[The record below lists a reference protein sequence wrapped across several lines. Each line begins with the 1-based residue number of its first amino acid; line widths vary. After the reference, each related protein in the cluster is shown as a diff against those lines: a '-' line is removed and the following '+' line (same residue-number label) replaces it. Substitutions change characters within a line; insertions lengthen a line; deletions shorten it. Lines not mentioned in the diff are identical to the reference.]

1 MQDRENEEVEQLRD
15 EAPEDQAGKPFT
27 DKLSLA
33 ELVRSHPLPFR
44 FLAMLA
50 VSIFIA
56 EMFVMIF
63 LIFVPP
69 LPQAVVVVLDGF
81 LLIVLISP
89 LLYFFSFRPL
99 IKDIVRREQAEEALR
114 ERASL
119 NQLLLDALPCVALL
133 LRPGSREVVASNKA
147 ARDAGAVPGKQCFAT
162 WAKRESPCPWCLAL
176 EACFAGEPR
185 HLQVD
190 AEGIVWDVH
199 WYPVG
204 PDLYLHYAFDFT
216 EKVRAEEERERLQ
229 ARLQH
234 AEKME
239 AVGALAGGVAHDLNN
254 ILSGIT
260 GYPELLL
267 LDLPEDSSLR
277 NPLQIILDSG
287 LKAAAIVDDMLTLA
301 KSGIST
307 PEPVNLNDVVSDY
320 LDSPV
325 WEKVKI
331 YHPGVH
337 LETDLG
343 ADLFNVLGSPI
354 HLSKVVM
361 NLVSNAAEAM
371 PSGGDIVISTENR
384 YFDGPI
390 EGNDSI
396 EEGDCVALT
405 LTDTGVGL
413 SPEEMEKI
421 FEPFYT
427 RRALGRSGTGL
438 GAAVV
443 WRTVKDHGGYIDV
456 HSEVGK
462 GTTFVLYFPATRIE
476 PAEDESGVS
485 IEDFRGAGE
494 SILVVDDVKEQREL
508 AAGMLTRLGYSV
520 STVSNGEDAVE
531 HLRSNHADLLILD
544 MIMHPGIDGLETYR
558 RIVDMR
564 PGQRAIIASGFSE
577 SDKVK
582 EAQGLGAG
590 AYVRKP
596 YTMES
601 IGTAVRNEL
610 RK

>member
-1 MQDRENEEVEQLRD
+1 MQDEKMEKVEQLRD
-15 EAPEDQAGKPFT
+15 EGPEDRVGRPFT
-27 DKLSLA
+27 DKQSLA
-33 ELVRSHPLPFR
+33 ELVMSHPLPFR

-56 EMFVMIF
+56 EMLIMVLLLF
-63 LIFVPP
+63 LPP
-69 LPQAVVVVLDGF
+69 LPPAAIVVLDGF

-99 IKDIVRREQAEEALR
+99 IRDVVKRKRAEEALD

-133 LRPGSREVVASNKA
+133 LRPGNREIVASNKA

-162 WAKRESPCPWCLAL
+162 WAQRTDPCPWCLAL
-176 EACFAGEPR
+176 EACSTGEPQ
-185 HLQVD
+185 HLQLD
-190 AEGIVWDVH
+190 AEDIVWDAH
-199 WYPVG
+199 WHPVG

-216 EKVRAEEERERLQ
+216 EKVRAEKEREKLQ

-239 AVGALAGGVAHDLNN
+239 AIGALAGGVAHDLNN

-277 NPLQIILDSG
+277 NSLQIILDSG
-287 LKAAAIVDDMLTLA
+287 LKAAAIVEDMLTLA
-301 KSGIST
+301 KSGISDAD
-307 PEPVNLNDVVSDY
+307 PVNLNDVVSDY

-325 WEKVKI
+325 WEKVKT
-331 YHPGVH
+331 YHPGVQVQ
-337 LETDLG
+337 TDLG
-343 ADLFNVLGSPI
+343 EDLLNILGSPI

-371 PSGGDIVISTENR
+371 PGGGEIVISTENR
-384 YFDGPI
+384 YVDRPV
-390 EGNDSI
+390 EGSDSI
-396 EEGDCVALT
+396 EEGDYVMLMV
-405 LTDTGVGL
+405 TDTGVGL
-413 SPEEMEKI
+413 SPEEMGKI

-427 RRALGRSGTGL
+427 KRALGRSGTGL

-443 WRTVKDHGGYIDV
+443 WRTVKDHSGYIDI

-462 GTTFVLYFPATRIE
+462 GTTFTLYFPATRKE
-476 PAEDESGVS
+476 LAKDESDVS
-485 IEDFRGAGE
+485 IEELRGSGE
-494 SILVVDDVKEQREL
+494 SILVVDDVKEQRGL
-508 AAGMLTRLGYSV
+508 ASEMLTRLGYSV
-520 STVSNGEDAVE
+520 SAVSNGEDAVE
-531 HLRSNHADLLILD
+531 HLKSNHADILILD
-544 MIMHPGIDGLETYR
+544 MIMYPGIDGLETYK
-558 RIVDMR
+558 RICELR
-564 PGQRAIIASGFSE
+564 PGQKAIIVSGFSE

-582 EAQGLGAG
+582 EARALGAG

-610 RK
+610 KK